1 MKRVLS
7 FGSFILL
14 VLSLSCSVKK
24 VKRVSPE
31 EQIDL
36 SGRWNDTDSRLVS
49 EAMIIDCLNHPW
61 LSEFMRVKDKKP
73 VVIVGD
79 VRNKSTEHI
88 AVGTFTKDLE
98 RAFVNSG
105 EVRVV
110 ANARERL
117 GLRSEREEQ
126 LDWASPETRK
136 RLRKELGADYMLIGS
151 IESIEDREGNKW
163 VIFYQ
168 VNLELV
174 DIETNEKVWI
184 GEKKIKKYIKRSPL
198 GF

>member
-1 MKRVLS
+1 MMKKYLFVGMAFL
-7 FGSFILL
+7 F
-14 VLSLSCSVKK
+14 VLSCSPKK

-49 EAMIIDCLNHPW
+49 EAMIKDCLNHPW
-61 LSEFMRVKDKKP
+61 LPQFMREEGKKP
-73 VVIVGD
+73 VVIVGE
-79 VRNKSTEHI
+79 VRNKTTEHI
-88 AVGTFTKDLE
+88 AVNTFIKDLE
-98 RAFVNSG
+98 RALINSG

-110 ANARERL
+110 ANAAERL
-117 GLRSEREEQ
+117 GVRSEREEQ

-136 RLRKELGADYMLIGS
+136 RLRNELGADYMLIGS
-151 IESIEDREGNKW
+151 IESIEDREGNKR

-184 GEKKIKKYIKRSPL
+184 GEKKIKKYIKRSFL